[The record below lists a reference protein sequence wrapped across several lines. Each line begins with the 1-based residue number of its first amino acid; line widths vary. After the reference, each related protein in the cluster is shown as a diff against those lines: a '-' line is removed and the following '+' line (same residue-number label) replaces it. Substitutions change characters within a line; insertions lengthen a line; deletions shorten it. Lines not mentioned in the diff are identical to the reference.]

1 MSSTTQKMQ
10 KNEIN
15 TFVKSQNRINGLSN
29 FFKMEIKNL
38 IDQEKR
44 KEYYSEGEIDTVTQ
58 CYQRCFPEQKKSII
72 FKGEHKMSA
81 KDIKSL
87 EERLKRVKKKK
98 YKGSFIDPETGK
110 EIDGDNVLVK
120 FGDIEFP
127 GKIRSV
133 IHYAK
138 RVDFIFEI
146 DKRLDSPTH
155 LKYLYPKLTWNR
167 HSLIQ
172 EDQIIR
178 KISKQEEINSIVE
191 KLKEMAIFRKKAIS
205 NNFDIGQG
213 VCIPLNRSFDC
224 GVIESFT
231 LDNRIK
237 VHFYNF
243 YFSKIKKVVKY
254 TIEELINAKEETK
267 HQPGVEKA
275 LKNVQKEV
283 AKMAARASS
292 AMGGYIKNKR
302 KTKKKNLK
310 HTRKKKSYKVRKY
323 KKSKKNRKKKV
334 FKSK

>member
-1 MSSTTQKMQ
+1 MASTTQEMQ
-10 KNEIN
+10 EKEISA
-15 TFVKSQNRINGLSN
+15 FVKSQKRINGLSN

-38 IDQEKR
+38 IDKEKR

-133 IHYAK
+133 IHYAN
-138 RVDFIFEI
+138 RVDYMFEI
-146 DKRLDSPTH
+146 DLRLDFRTH
-155 LKYLYPKLTWNR
+155 LKYLYPKISWNHR
-167 HSLIQ
+167 TIIQ

-178 KISKQEEINSIVE
+178 KISNQEEINSIVE
-191 KLKEMAIFRKKAIS
+191 KLKEMVIFRKKAIS

-213 VCIPLNRSFDC
+213 VCVPLNRSFDC

-231 LDNRIK
+231 LDNKIK

-243 YFSKIKKVVKY
+243 YFSKIK
-254 TIEELINAKEETK
+254 
-267 HQPGVEKA
+267 
-275 LKNVQKEV
+275 
-283 AKMAARASS
+283 
-292 AMGGYIKNKR
+292 
-302 KTKKKNLK
+302 
-310 HTRKKKSYKVRKY
+310 
-323 KKSKKNRKKKV
+323 
-334 FKSK
+334 